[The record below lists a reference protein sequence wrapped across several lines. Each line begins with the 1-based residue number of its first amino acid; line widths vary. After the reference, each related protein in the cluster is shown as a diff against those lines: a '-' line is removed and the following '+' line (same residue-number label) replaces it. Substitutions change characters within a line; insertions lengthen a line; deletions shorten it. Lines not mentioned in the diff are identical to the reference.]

1 MSDNLYSHSEYK
13 LEPKFSYRMEG
24 TTFKRM
30 CMYARMPHK
39 TLQLGRA
46 YCRIKS
52 NGVLYIVICIIS
64 ANPKLLI
71 YPSPAFGNHNFVFAI
86 DLSLT
91 CISIALKSQITDLR

>member
-13 LEPKFSYRMEG
+13 LEPKFSYLMEG
-24 TTFKRM
+24 TIFKRM

-46 YCRIKS
+46 YCKIKS

-71 YPSPAFGNHNFVFAI
+71 
-86 DLSLT
+86 
-91 CISIALKSQITDLR
+91 